1 MKILIVKKIH
11 KPAFALAIFS
21 IFYIQG
27 FAQKNPTEPG
37 QQNAVNPVDL
47 IGVIGKMFNKQGP
60 ARSDVIIPGVRNV
73 SLLPIIGYGPAN
85 GFVIGA
91 AISATNLLG
100 DKINTQL
107 SSALVSIS
115 LTTKEQILL
124 CARSDIYLPGN

>member
-1 MKILIVKKIH
+1 MLTI
-11 KPAFALAIFS
+11 KPIYKTAFFLSAFS
-21 IFYIQG
+21 LVYING
-27 FAQKNPTEPG
+27 FAQKNPTGPG

-47 IGVIGKMFNKQGP
+47 IGVIGKMFNKEGP
-60 ARSDVIIPGVRNV
+60 ARSDIIIPGVRNL

-107 SSALVSIS
+107 SSALVSVS
-115 LTTKEQILL
+115 V
-124 CARSDIYLPGN
+124 